1 MQAPNNMAMCKTRVL
16 AQSGTAVICD
26 CPECGMISIWH
37 QNLMLSF
44 TPGQMAE
51 FHQFT
56 RELKFD
62 DRSFPFP
69 DGSERAVVCTPN
81 QDINFVFTKN
91 EWRDLNSAMAEALCL
106 HEVYKALYPR

>member
-1 MQAPNNMAMCKTRVL
+1 MCETRVL

-26 CPECGMISIWH
+26 CPECGMMSIWH

-44 TPGQMAE
+44 TPDQMAA

-56 RELKFD
+56 SELNFD

-81 QDINFVFTKN
+81 QDINFVFTKT
-91 EWRDLNSAMAEALCL
+91 EWRDLNVAMGEALQMY
-106 HEVYKALYPR
+106 EVYKLLYSR